1 LGWVDDVDP
10 VTLALVGGCDGRL
23 ALGAQLELLAT
34 AHDVDADVLTEAAVP
49 LVAHLVERGFLVP
62 GPE

>member
-1 LGWVDDVDP
+1 VDP

-23 ALGAQLELLAT
+23 TLGAQLELLAT
-34 AHDVDADVLTEAAVP
+34 AHDVDAEVLTDAAVP

-62 GPE
+62 AA